1 MASRSRSSSLV
12 ALAVAALAVDL
23 SSGESRQAFRILPAG
38 EFSSWDG
45 RPTECAAWVM
55 TDEDGRRLVAEAA
68 ARQSDFVIDY
78 DHQTLRAKE
87 NGKEAVAAGW
97 YKSLEWRPGD
107 GLYII
112 EPDWTALAAERIEAK
127 EFRYVSPV
135 FSYDKQTGRVLQLYH
150 AALTNNPGV
159 DGLTDLA
166 ALAADFLPTPSPEE
180 KHMDELLE
188 QLRWLLNLPV
198 GATAA
203 DVQAQ
208 LQKLIDQLKSAGTAA
223 ASFDLAAHLQERA
236 AQVAALSAQVGSPD
250 PARFVPVASF
260 QEVQAALAALSAQVN
275 QEKVD
280 GLIAG
285 GLASGKL
292 VPSLENWARGLGTKD
307 VAALSA
313 FLDGAAPVV
322 TPGSTQTGGQPPAGG
337 GQGVAALS
345 AETLKVCEQLGV
357 SAEDYR
363 KTLAE
368 LPGA

>member
-1 MASRSRSSSLV
+1 MASRSRSRSPV
-12 ALAVAALAVDL
+12 AVAVAALAVDL
-23 SSGESRQAFRILPAG
+23 SSVSPREFRILPAG

-45 RPTECAAWVM
+45 RPAECPAWVM
-55 TDEDGRRLVAEAA
+55 TDEDGARLVADAA
-68 ARQSDFVIDY
+68 ARQSAYVIDY

-87 NGKEAVAAGW
+87 NGQAAVAAGW
-97 YKSLEWRPGD
+97 YKSLEWRSGD

-112 EPDWTALAAERIEAK
+112 EPDWTALAAQRIEAK

-166 ALAADFLPTPSPEE
+166 VLAADFLTTPSAEE
-180 KHMDELLE
+180 KPMDELLE

-198 GATAA
+198 GATAE

-208 LQKLIDQLKSAGTAA
+208 LQKLIDQLKGAGTAA
-223 ASFDLAAHLQERA
+223 ANFDLAAHLKDRS
-236 AQVAALSAQVGSPD
+236 AQIAALSAQVESPD
-250 PARFVPVASF
+250 PARFVPIASF
-260 QEVQAALAALSAQVN
+260 KEVQTALAKLSAQVN

-280 GLIAG
+280 GLISG

-292 VPSLENWARGLGTKD
+292 TPSAEAWARDLGKKD
-307 VAALSA
+307 IAALSA
-313 FLDGAAPVV
+313 FLDVATPVV
-322 TPGSTQTGGQPPAGG
+322 VPGGTQTGGNDPAGG
-337 GQGVAALS
+337 NPGVAALS
-345 AETLKVCEQLGV
+345 AEALKVCEQLGV
-357 SAEDYR
+357 SVDDYR

-368 LPGA
+368 TAGA